1 MSSSDKLE
9 IHLEFND
16 PKEIAKAKKWLCPD
30 PDPDPDGMLVTAEI
44 NAMWLIEH
52 FEKDTAPVILK
63 FSPAEFNAYTKGN
76 KPYYMTNEQYVL
88 SVLRYVDYVKN
99 TPQNLFKAT
108 DFAKAFHDRNDNA
121 IPF

>member
-1 MSSSDKLE
+1 MSSSEKLE
-9 IHLEFND
+9 IHLEFED
-16 PKEIAKAKKWLCPD
+16 PQEIAKAKEWFCKDASAQD
-30 PDPDPDGMLVTAEI
+30 PFTAEFS
-44 NAMWLIEH
+44 AMFLIER
-52 FEKDTAPVILK
+52 FEKTHDPIVLK
-63 FSPAEFNAYTKGN
+63 FSDPTEFNAYTQNN

-108 DFAKAFHDRNDNA
+108 DLAKAYHDRNDNA